1 MNVFGRLSPNW
12 RASQREQI
20 RLSGMPRKQATTTNL
35 YGASLRIPDAASFLV
50 MKQEIIER
58 EMYRLPDLSGPLR
71 ILDGGANIG
80 LSVLFFKKLYPG
92 SIITAFEPDPA
103 IFRILKENVDAA
115 GWKDVELVN
124 KALWASD
131 ADLPFMPDGADAG
144 RLLDQSTAGSSS
156 VPAVRLRDYLKG
168 PIHLLKLD
176 IEGAEEVVLRDS
188 ADLLCNVRNIFV
200 ECHCFAGREQT
211 LHNVLATLSQA
222 GFRYYIE
229 PVNHK
234 RHPFL
239 PVPSHLGMDFQANV
253 FAFRQ

>member
-1 MNVFGRLSPNW
+1 
-12 RASQREQI
+12 
-20 RLSGMPRKQATTTNL
+20 MPRKQATIANL
-35 YGASLRIPDAASFLV
+35 DDSPLRVPDAASFLV
-50 MKQEIIER
+50 MKQEIMER
-58 EMYRLPDLSGPLR
+58 EMYRLPELPGPLR

-80 LSVLFFKKLYPG
+80 LSVLFFKKLCPG
-92 SIITAFEPDPA
+92 SIITAFEPDPE
-103 IFRILKENVDAA
+103 IFRILKENVEAA
-115 GWKDVELVN
+115 GWKDIELVN
-124 KALWASD
+124 KALWSSE

-144 RLLDQSTAGSSS
+144 RLLTQATAGSSS
-156 VPAVRLRDYLKG
+156 VPAVRLRNYLKG

-188 ADLLCNVRNIFV
+188 VDLLCNVQNIFV
-200 ECHCFAGREQT
+200 ECHCFTGREQT
-211 LHNVLATLSQA
+211 LHNVLGILSRA